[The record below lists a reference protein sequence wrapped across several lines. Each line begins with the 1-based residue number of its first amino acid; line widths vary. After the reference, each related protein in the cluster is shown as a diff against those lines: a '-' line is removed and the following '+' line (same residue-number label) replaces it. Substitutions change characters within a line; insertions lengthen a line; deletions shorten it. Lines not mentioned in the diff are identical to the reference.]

1 MISHADL
8 TSWRDNNPEKDS
20 NFVKLFKS
28 KIPYLRSVLK
38 KDDAA
43 FALFL
48 FLAEHMDSK
57 NALVCSMQVLCD
69 YFEVSRQTM
78 SKRIKTLVEAGLIN
92 IFKSGTSNVYI
103 LNPQLV
109 WSSWANGKVSCKFES
124 NVLLSLS
131 EQEKRLYDLTMVKIK
146 HLNLPLES

>member
-1 MISHADL
+1 MIPHIDK
-8 TSWRDNNPEKDS
+8 TDWRKNNPEKDS

-28 KIPYLRSVLK
+28 KMPYLRSLLK

-43 FALFL
+43 FSLFL
-48 FLAEHMDSK
+48 FLAEHMDNK

-78 SKRIKTLVEAGLIN
+78 SKRIKTLTTAGMISV
-92 IFKSGTSNVYI
+92 FKSGTSNVYI
-103 LNPQLV
+103 LNPGLV

-124 NVLLSLS
+124 NVMLSLS
-131 EQEKRLYDLTMVKIK
+131 EQEKRLYDLTMNKIK
-146 HLNLPLES
+146 QLNLPLDP